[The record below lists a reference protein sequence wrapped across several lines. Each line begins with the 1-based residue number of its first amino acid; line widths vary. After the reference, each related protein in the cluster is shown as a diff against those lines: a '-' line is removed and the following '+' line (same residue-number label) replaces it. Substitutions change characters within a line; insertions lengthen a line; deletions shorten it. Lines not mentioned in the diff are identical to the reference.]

1 VIELTENGQIIEI
14 NSQEIL
20 PADFE
25 DRIEKTKIQNQALMK
40 MMRELLEV
48 DVDYGQIPGVK
59 KFILYQPGAQQLGL
73 VFHLAPKFEIM
84 NNVTDFSQDP
94 VYVSYEVKCLLYHR
108 DSGMFMGE
116 GVGSCNS
123 YERKY
128 RYYKDKIEYQD
139 PLDRQNTYLKMAKKR
154 AYVDAILNVTG
165 ASRLFTQDED
175 LIDPYVDIDT
185 ETPAPVKGK
194 VKPEDYIMPFGKHKN
209 KRLSEL
215 PDGYLKWLLKQEN
228 IDETLKAN
236 AEQVLN
242 SREGHKEKELTERE
256 KEVMAIVEDDKELQ
270 KEVLRFL
277 KEEEVK
283 SLNDLSDNQY
293 QALINYLQLNKDFN
307 PDDFDV
313 DFAIDVEQEN
323 QSLFPESDEMEDF
336 DDVSF

>member
-1 VIELTENGQIIEI
+1 MAENGKIIEVK
-14 NSQEIL
+14 SQEVL

-25 DRIEKTKIQNQALMK
+25 DRIEKIKIQNKGLMK
-40 MMRELLEV
+40 IMSELLEEG
-48 DVDYGQIPGVK
+48 VDYGRIPGVK
-59 KFILYQPGAQQLGL
+59 KLVLYLSGAQQLGL
-73 VFHLAPKFEIM
+73 IFNFAPEFVIM
-84 NNVTDFSQDP
+84 DSVTDFSKDP
-94 VYVSYEVKCLLYHR
+94 VYVSYEVKCLLSNR
-108 DSGMFMGE
+108 ETGIFMGE

-128 RYYKDKIEYQD
+128 RYYKDKIENKD
-139 PLDRQNTYLKMAKKR
+139 LLDKQNTYLKMAKKR

-175 LIDPYVDIDT
+175 LIDPNVDIDT
-185 ETPAPVKGK
+185 ETPVVEEK
-194 VKPEDYIMPFGKHKN
+194 VKPEDYIMPFGTHKN
-209 KRLSEL
+209 KKLSEV
-215 PDGYLKWLLKQEN
+215 PDGYLKWILRQEN
-228 IDETLKAN
+228 IDETLKSN

-242 SREGHKEKELTERE
+242 AREGHKEKELTERE
-256 KEVMAIVEDDKELQ
+256 KEVMEIVEDDKELQ

-277 KEEEVK
+277 KEEGVK

-293 QALINYLQLNKDFN
+293 QALISYLQMNKDFN

-336 DDVSF
+336 DDVSY

>member
-1 VIELTENGQIIEI
+1 MAENGKIIEVK
-14 NSQEIL
+14 SQEVL

-25 DRIEKTKIQNQALMK
+25 DRIEKIKIQNKGLMK
-40 MMRELLEV
+40 IMSELLEEG
-48 DVDYGQIPGVK
+48 VDYGRIPGVK
-59 KFILYQPGAQQLGL
+59 KLVLYLSGAQQLGL
-73 VFHLAPKFEIM
+73 IFNFAPEFVIM
-84 NNVTDFSQDP
+84 DSVTDFSKDP
-94 VYVSYEVKCLLYHR
+94 VYVSYEVKCLLSNR
-108 DSGMFMGE
+108 ETGIFMGE

-128 RYYKDKIEYQD
+128 RYYKDKIENKD
-139 PLDRQNTYLKMAKKR
+139 LLDKQNTYLKMAKKR

-175 LIDPYVDIDT
+175 LIDPNVDIDT
-185 ETPAPVKGK
+185 ETPVVEEK
-194 VKPEDYIMPFGKHKN
+194 VKPEDYIMPFGTHKN
-209 KRLSEL
+209 KKLSEV
-215 PDGYLKWLLKQEN
+215 PDGYLKWILRQEN
-228 IDETLKAN
+228 IDETLKSN

-242 SREGHKEKELTERE
+242 AREGHKEKELTERE
-256 KEVMAIVEDDKELQ
+256 KEVMEIVEDDKELQ

-293 QALINYLQLNKDFN
+293 QALISYLQMNKDFN

-336 DDVSF
+336 DDVSY

>member
-1 VIELTENGQIIEI
+1 M
-14 NSQEIL
+14 
-20 PADFE
+20 
-25 DRIEKTKIQNQALMK
+25 KIMS
-40 MMRELLEV
+40 ELLEEG
-48 DVDYGQIPGVK
+48 VDYGRIPGVK
-59 KFILYQPGAQQLGL
+59 KLVLYQSGAQQLGL
-73 VFHLAPKFEIM
+73 IFNFAPEFVIM
-84 NNVTDFSQDP
+84 NSVTDFSKDP
-94 VYVSYEVKCLLYHR
+94 VYVSYEVKCLLSNR
-108 DSGMFMGE
+108 ESGIFMGE

-128 RYYKDKIEYQD
+128 RYYRDKIENKD
-139 PLDRQNTYLKMAKKR
+139 LLDRQNTYLKMAKKR

-185 ETPAPVKGK
+185 ETPVKEK
-194 VKPEDYIMPFGKHKN
+194 VKPEDYIMPFGTHKN
-209 KRLSEL
+209 KKLSEV
-215 PDGYLKWLLKQEN
+215 PDGYLKWILRQEN
-228 IDETLKAN
+228 IDKTLKAN

-242 SREGHKEKELTERE
+242 AREGHKEKELTERE
-256 KEVMAIVEDDKELQ
+256 KEVMEIVEDDKELQ

-277 KEEEVK
+277 KDEGVK

-293 QALINYLQLNKDFN
+293 QALISYLQMNKIN

-336 DDVSF
+336 DDVPF

>member
-1 VIELTENGQIIEI
+1 MAENGKIIEVK
-14 NSQEIL
+14 SQEVL

-25 DRIEKTKIQNQALMK
+25 DRIEKIKIQNKGLMK
-40 MMRELLEV
+40 IMSELLEEG
-48 DVDYGQIPGVK
+48 VDYGRIPGVK
-59 KFILYQPGAQQLGL
+59 KLVLYLSGAQQLGL
-73 VFHLAPKFEIM
+73 IFNFAPEFVIM
-84 NNVTDFSQDP
+84 DSVTDFSKDP
-94 VYVSYEVKCLLYHR
+94 VYVSYEVKCLLSNR
-108 DSGMFMGE
+108 ETGIFMGE

-128 RYYKDKIEYQD
+128 RYYKDKIENKD
-139 PLDRQNTYLKMAKKR
+139 LLDKQNTYLKMAKKR

-185 ETPAPVKGK
+185 ETPVVEEK
-194 VKPEDYIMPFGKHKN
+194 VKPEDYIMPFGTHKN
-209 KRLSEL
+209 KRLSEV
-215 PDGYLKWLLKQEN
+215 PDGYLKWILRQEN

-242 SREGHKEKELTERE
+242 AREGHKEKELTERE
-256 KEVMAIVEDDKELQ
+256 KEVMEIVEDDKELQ

-277 KEEEVK
+277 KDEGVK
-283 SLNDLSDNQY
+283 SLNDLSDNQH
-293 QALINYLQLNKDFN
+293 QALISYLQMNKIN

-336 DDVSF
+336 DDVPF

>member
-1 VIELTENGQIIEI
+1 MAENGKIIEVK
-14 NSQEIL
+14 SQEVL

-25 DRIEKTKIQNQALMK
+25 DRIEKIKIQNKGLMK
-40 MMRELLEV
+40 IMSELLEEG
-48 DVDYGQIPGVK
+48 VDYGRIPGVK
-59 KFILYQPGAQQLGL
+59 KLVLYLSGAQQLGL
-73 VFHLAPKFEIM
+73 IFNFAPEFVIM
-84 NNVTDFSQDP
+84 DSVTDFSKDP
-94 VYVSYEVKCLLYHR
+94 VYVSYEVKCLLSNR
-108 DSGMFMGE
+108 ETGIFMGE

-128 RYYKDKIEYQD
+128 RYYKDKIENKD
-139 PLDRQNTYLKMAKKR
+139 LLDKQNTYLKMAKKR

-185 ETPAPVKGK
+185 ETPVVEEK
-194 VKPEDYIMPFGKHKN
+194 VKPEDYIMPFGTHKN
-209 KRLSEL
+209 KKLSEV
-215 PDGYLKWLLKQEN
+215 PDGYLKWILRQEN
-228 IDETLKAN
+228 IDETLKSN

-242 SREGHKEKELTERE
+242 AREGHKEKELTERE
-256 KEVMAIVEDDKELQ
+256 KEVMEIVEDDKELQ

-277 KEEEVK
+277 KDEGVK

-293 QALINYLQLNKDFN
+293 QALISYLQMNKIN

-336 DDVSF
+336 DDVPF

>member
-1 VIELTENGQIIEI
+1 MAENGQIIEV
-14 NSQEIL
+14 NEIL

-25 DRIEKTKIQNQALMK
+25 DRIEKIKIQNKALMK

-84 NNVTDFSQDP
+84 NSVTDFSQDP

-139 PLDRQNTYLKMAKKR
+139 PLDRQNTYIKMAKKR

-175 LIDPYVDIDT
+175 LIDPNVDIDT
-185 ETPAPVKGK
+185 ETPVVEEK

-277 KEEEVK
+277 KDEGVK

-293 QALINYLQLNKDFN
+293 QALISYLQMNKIN

-336 DDVSF
+336 DDVPF

>member
-1 VIELTENGQIIEI
+1 MELAENGKIIEVK
-14 NSQEIL
+14 SQEVL

-25 DRIEKTKIQNQALMK
+25 DRIEKIKIQNKGLMK
-40 MMRELLEV
+40 IMSELLEEG
-48 DVDYGQIPGVK
+48 VDYGRIPGVK
-59 KFILYQPGAQQLGL
+59 KLVLYLSGAQQLGL
-73 VFHLAPKFEIM
+73 IFNFAPEFVIM
-84 NNVTDFSQDP
+84 DSVTDFSKDP
-94 VYVSYEVKCLLYHR
+94 VYVSYEVKCLLSNR
-108 DSGMFMGE
+108 ESGMFMGE

-185 ETPAPVKGK
+185 ETPVKEK
-194 VKPEDYIMPFGKHKN
+194 AKPEDYIMPFGTHKN
-209 KRLSEL
+209 KRLSEV
-215 PDGYLKWLLKQEN
+215 PDGYLKWLLRQEN
-228 IDETLKAN
+228 IDKTLKAN

-242 SREGHKEKELTERE
+242 AREGHKEKELTERE
-256 KEVMAIVEDDKELQ
+256 KEVMEIVEDDKELQ

-277 KEEEVK
+277 KDEGIK

-293 QALINYLQLNKDFN
+293 QALISYLQMNKIN

-336 DDVSF
+336 DDVPF

>member
-1 VIELTENGQIIEI
+1 MAENGKIIEVK
-14 NSQEIL
+14 SQEVL

-25 DRIEKTKIQNQALMK
+25 DRIEKIKIQNKGLMK
-40 MMRELLEV
+40 IMSELLEEG
-48 DVDYGQIPGVK
+48 VDYGRIPGVK
-59 KFILYQPGAQQLGL
+59 KLVLYLSGAQQLGL
-73 VFHLAPKFEIM
+73 IFNFAPEFVIM
-84 NNVTDFSQDP
+84 NSVTDFSKDP
-94 VYVSYEVKCLLYHR
+94 VYVSYEVKCLLSNR
-108 DSGMFMGE
+108 ETGIFMGE

-128 RYYKDKIEYQD
+128 RYYKDKIENKD
-139 PLDRQNTYLKMAKKR
+139 LLDKQNTYLKMAKKR

-185 ETPAPVKGK
+185 ETPVVEEK
-194 VKPEDYIMPFGKHKN
+194 VKPEDYIMPFGTHKN
-209 KRLSEL
+209 KKLSEV
-215 PDGYLKWLLKQEN
+215 PDGYLKWILRQEN
-228 IDETLKAN
+228 IDETLKSN

-256 KEVMAIVEDDKELQ
+256 KEVMEIVEDDKELQ

-277 KEEEVK
+277 KDEGVK

-293 QALINYLQLNKDFN
+293 QALISYLQMNKIN

-336 DDVSF
+336 DDVPF

>member
-1 VIELTENGQIIEI
+1 M
-14 NSQEIL
+14 
-20 PADFE
+20 
-25 DRIEKTKIQNQALMK
+25 KIMS
-40 MMRELLEV
+40 ELLEEG
-48 DVDYGQIPGVK
+48 VDYGRIPGVK
-59 KFILYQPGAQQLGL
+59 KLVLHQPGAQQLGL
-73 VFHLAPKFEIM
+73 IFNFAPEFVIM
-84 NNVTDFSQDP
+84 NSVTDFSKDP
-94 VYVSYEVKCLLYHR
+94 VYVSYEVKCLLFNR
-108 DSGMFMGE
+108 ETDIFMGE

-185 ETPAPVKGK
+185 ETPVKEK
-194 VKPEDYIMPFGKHKN
+194 VKPEDYIMPFGTHKN
-209 KRLSEL
+209 KKLSEV
-215 PDGYLKWLLKQEN
+215 PDGYLKWILRQEN
-228 IDETLKAN
+228 IDKTLKAN

-242 SREGHKEKELTERE
+242 AREGHKEKELTERE
-256 KEVMAIVEDDKELQ
+256 KEVMEIVEDDKELQ

-277 KEEEVK
+277 KEEGVK

-293 QALINYLQLNKDFN
+293 QALISYLQLNKDSN

-336 DDVSF
+336 DDVPF

>member
-1 VIELTENGQIIEI
+1 MAENGKIIEVK
-14 NSQEIL
+14 SQEVL

-25 DRIEKTKIQNQALMK
+25 DRIEKIKIQNKGLMK
-40 MMRELLEV
+40 IMSELLEEG
-48 DVDYGQIPGVK
+48 VDYGRIPGVK
-59 KFILYQPGAQQLGL
+59 KLVLYLSGAQQLGL
-73 VFHLAPKFEIM
+73 IFNFAPEFVIM
-84 NNVTDFSQDP
+84 DSVTDFSKDP
-94 VYVSYEVKCLLYHR
+94 VYVSYEVKCLLSNR
-108 DSGMFMGE
+108 ETGIFMGE

-128 RYYKDKIEYQD
+128 RYYKDKIENKD
-139 PLDRQNTYLKMAKKR
+139 LLDKQNTYLKMAKKR

-175 LIDPYVDIDT
+175 LIDPNVDIDT
-185 ETPAPVKGK
+185 ETPAPVKEK

-209 KRLSEL
+209 KKLSEL
-215 PDGYLKWLLKQEN
+215 PDGYLKWLLRQEN

-242 SREGHKEKELTERE
+242 AREGHKEKELTERE
-256 KEVMAIVEDDKELQ
+256 KEVMEIVEDDKELQ

-277 KEEEVK
+277 KEEGVK

-293 QALINYLQLNKDFN
+293 QALISYLQLNKDSN

-336 DDVSF
+336 DDVPF

>member
-1 VIELTENGQIIEI
+1 MAENGKIIEVK
-14 NSQEIL
+14 SQEVL

-25 DRIEKTKIQNQALMK
+25 DRIEKIKIQNKGLMK
-40 MMRELLEV
+40 IMSELLEEG
-48 DVDYGQIPGVK
+48 VDYGRIPGVK
-59 KFILYQPGAQQLGL
+59 KLVLYLSGAQQLGL
-73 VFHLAPKFEIM
+73 IFNFAPEFVIM
-84 NNVTDFSQDP
+84 NSVTDFSKDP
-94 VYVSYEVKCLLYHR
+94 VYVSYEVKCLLSNR
-108 DSGMFMGE
+108 ETGIFMGE

-128 RYYKDKIEYQD
+128 RYYKDKIENKD
-139 PLDRQNTYLKMAKKR
+139 LLDKQNTYLKMAKKR

-175 LIDPYVDIDT
+175 LIDPNVDIDT
-185 ETPAPVKGK
+185 ETPVPVKEK
-194 VKPEDYIMPFGKHKN
+194 VKPEDYIMPFGTHKN
-209 KRLSEL
+209 KKLSEV
-215 PDGYLKWLLKQEN
+215 PDGYLKWILRQEN
-228 IDETLKAN
+228 IDETLKSN

-242 SREGHKEKELTERE
+242 AREGHKEKELTERE
-256 KEVMAIVEDDKELQ
+256 KEVMEIVEDDKELQ

-277 KEEEVK
+277 KDEGVK

-336 DDVSF
+336 DDVPF